1 MTDALTR
8 RQLLLGG
15 AVLLVSGCSQTG
27 SESSSRAPT
36 ATSTFPPY
44 DLGRAASPMPTGP
57 SGPGIA
63 YVVVAG
69 DTLSG
74 ISRRCGVDLEVIV
87 QSNSLLT
94 AQLVRGQRLWLPGA
108 TRIGVDPVS
117 RLHAPQEAAPDE
129 DGLGVDDEHGAY
141 VMVHREQWA
150 VSPVRGNNL
159 PMNGVN
165 RITLHHTGEHAGLE
179 GVAEVEVLRRI
190 EHYHQV
196 EKHWAA
202 IGYHYLVGKT
212 GRVYE
217 GRPVHYQGAHVLA
230 NNEHNLGIVVLG
242 NFDLQAM
249 TAAQKDKAKSFGM
262 LVRKQYSLSIARV
275 YTHQEIVSTECPG
288 TGMQPYMVQV
298 RKQGLI

>member
-44 DLGRAASPMPTGP
+44 DLGRAATPMPTGP

-108 TRIGVDPVS
+108 THIGVDPVS

-230 NNEHNLGIVVLG
+230 NNEHNLGISVIGDFMNKLPNPRQLATVDAFLTDQRMRYRIPRTRIYGHRQLG
-242 NFDLQAM
+242 
-249 TAAQKDKAKSFGM
+249 T
-262 LVRKQYSLSIARV
+262 SL
-275 YTHQEIVSTECPG
+275 CPG
-288 TGMQPYMVQV
+288 DSLYSWLEHY
-298 RKQGLI
+298 RA